1 MAVERYHIKI
11 ELIGG
16 IGVLLAEIERIHSP
30 ITIERLTK
38 KIPFSARGRFF
49 IGGKDYFMIPVKIK
63 KGNEKPKISVKKG
76 NLVYE
81 PSSDSLMICLK
92 EGNTPR
98 NLKVSLLGEITEGLE
113 HFDKVKRSNGV
124 KISFIK

>member
-1 MAVERYHIKI
+1 MAIETYKIKI
-11 ELIGG
+11 ELIR
-16 IGVLLAEIERIHSP
+16 IGDLFVEIERIYSP
-30 ITIERLTK
+30 ITTERLTK

-49 IGGKDYFMIPVKIK
+49 IDRDYFMIPVRIK
-63 KGNEKPKISVKKG
+63 KGMEKPKDSVHKG
-76 NLVYE
+76 DLVYE

-92 EGNTPR
+92 EGKTKM
-98 NLKVSLLGEITEGLE
+98 KVNFLGEITEGLE